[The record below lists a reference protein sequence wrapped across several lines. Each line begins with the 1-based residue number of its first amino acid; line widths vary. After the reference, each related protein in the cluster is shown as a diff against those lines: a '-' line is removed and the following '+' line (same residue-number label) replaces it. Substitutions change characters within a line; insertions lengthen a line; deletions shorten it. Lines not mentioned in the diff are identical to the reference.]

1 MNTMNAIN
9 ILILL
14 SLLGGSYLL
23 GSLSS
28 AILICQLFRLPDP
41 RTTGSQNPGA
51 TNVLRIAGK
60 SKAAMVLFG
69 DVFKGLLPVLL
80 IKYVGHESDFIAGI
94 IGCAAVLGHIFPV
107 FYRFQGGKGVATVLG
122 VYFGLSSLFGLAC
135 GLTWLIIFKGFRY
148 SSLSS
153 LIMVILAPVYA
164 VFLLSHGTWFPLLF
178 LAILIIYKHRANME
192 RLYNGTESK
201 FSKK

>member
-1 MNTMNAIN
+1 MNTTH
-9 ILILL
+9 ILL
-14 SLLGGSYLL
+14 LLPALAGSYLL
-23 GSLSS
+23 GSISS
-28 AILICQLFRLPDP
+28 AILVCQLFRLPDP

-51 TNVLRIAGK
+51 TNVLRIGGK
-60 SKAAMVLFG
+60 SKAAMVLLG
-69 DVFKGLLPVLL
+69 DVLKGLLPVLF
-80 IKYVGHESDFIAGI
+80 IKYIGHESDFMAGI
-94 IGCAAVLGHIFPV
+94 IGCAAVLGHIFPI

-122 VYFGLSSLFGLAC
+122 VYFGLSGLFGLAC

-153 LIMVILAPVYA
+153 LIMVILAPIYA
-164 VFLLSHGTWFPLLF
+164 VFLLSHGAWFPLLF
-178 LAILIIYKHRANME
+178 LAILIVYKHRSNVE